1 MPVNYLVAAKS
12 IDHYKYSTFNIFLA
26 MLVYNHLETGGSKVA
41 QLFWCDPNV
50 LSDSSNHRNQPLF
63 DSPDH
68 ENDGNDIQPSYYLC
82 HKVIFNVFVNW
93 EHVLANWGTGDYL
106 SRGSVFATLGERTLF
121 KGDSIQI
128 AKIFENVVYNPEG
141 L

>member
-1 MPVNYLVAAKS
+1 MVAK
-12 IDHYKYSTFNIFLA
+12 TLNFF
-26 MLVYNHLETGGSKVA
+26 V
-41 QLFWCDPNV
+41 CDPNDP
-50 LSDSSNHRNQPLF
+50 SDSSNHRNQPLF

-82 HKVIFNVFVNW
+82 HKAIFNVFVNW
-93 EHVLANWGTGDYL
+93 ERVLANWGTGDYL
-106 SRGSVFATLGERTLF
+106 SRGSVFATLGERTWF
-121 KGDSIQI
+121 NGDSIQI